1 MGAEGEGVGAG
12 DDRLRD
18 NRPRPPIPL
27 FRQAVFI
34 IALSL
39 MLSFVLGPFVWQLVT
54 AVKPTA
60 QLMILPPLLPWPP
73 TWEHVW
79 AVAVSPGFLRVIVN
93 SVVVAVAT
101 VGLSLLVGV
110 PASYALAKL
119 ELRGGSLIL
128 AMLLCVSMFPPIAN
142 VGPLYLV
149 FIRLGIRD
157 SLLAVVLAHAVFV
170 LPFAIWTLT
179 SFVQEIP
186 HDLYRAARVDGCTHL
201 GTLRHV
207 VLPLAAPG
215 LLSVGLL
222 VFIFSWNEFLY
233 ALTLTASEDAR
244 TLPVAIAL
252 FPGLQET
259 PWGEIA
265 AASVIATLPAL
276 VLMLIFQRRL
286 VSGLTTGAVKG

>member
-1 MGAEGEGVGAG
+1 MGLAAASRV
-12 DDRLRD
+12 
-18 NRPRPPIPL
+18 
-27 FRQAVFI
+27 
-34 IALSL
+34 ALVILTSL

-54 AVKPTA
+54 AVTPTP
-60 QLMILPPLLPWPP
+60 QLVTLPPLLPWPP
-73 TWEHVW
+73 TWEHVA
-79 AVAVSPGFLRVIVN
+79 AVLASPGFVRVFAN
-93 SVVVAVAT
+93 SLVVATAT
-101 VGLSLLVGV
+101 VGLSLLIGL
-110 PASYALAKL
+110 PAAYALARL
-119 ELRGGSLIL
+119 DLRGGSFVL
-128 AMLLCVSMFPPIAN
+128 AGLLCLSMFPPVSN

-157 SLLAVVLAHAVFV
+157 SLLAVVLAHVVFV

-179 SFVQEIP
+179 NFVREIP
-186 HDLYRAARVDGCTHL
+186 ADLYRAARIDGCSHL

-222 VFIFSWNEFLY
+222 VFVFSWNEFLY

-252 FPGLQET
+252 FPGLQEI

-265 AASVIATLPAL
+265 AASVIATLPA
-276 VLMLIFQRRL
+276 VILMLVFQRRL
-286 VSGLTTGAVKG
+286 VSGLTAGAVKG

>member
-1 MGAEGEGVGAG
+1 VGLAAAS
-12 DDRLRD
+12 R
-18 NRPRPPIPL
+18 
-27 FRQAVFI
+27 V
-34 IALSL
+34 ALVILTSL

-54 AVKPTA
+54 AVTPTP
-60 QLMILPPLLPWPP
+60 QLVTLPPLLPWPP
-73 TWEHVW
+73 TWEHVA
-79 AVAVSPGFLRVIVN
+79 AVLGSPGFVRVFAN
-93 SVVVAVAT
+93 SLVVAAAT
-101 VGLSLLVGV
+101 VGLSLLIGL
-110 PASYALAKL
+110 PAAYALARL
-119 ELRGGSLIL
+119 DLRGGSFVL
-128 AMLLCVSMFPPIAN
+128 AGLLCLSMFPPVSN

-157 SLLAVVLAHAVFV
+157 SLLAVVLAHVVFV

-179 SFVQEIP
+179 NFVREIP
-186 HDLYRAARVDGCTHL
+186 ADLYRAARIDGCSHL

-222 VFIFSWNEFLY
+222 VFVFSWNEFLY

-252 FPGLQET
+252 FPGLQEI

-265 AASVIATLPAL
+265 AASVIATLPA
-276 VLMLIFQRRL
+276 VILMLVFQRRL
-286 VSGLTTGAVKG
+286 VSGLTAGAVKG

>member
-1 MGAEGEGVGAG
+1 MGLAAAS
-12 DDRLRD
+12 R
-18 NRPRPPIPL
+18 
-27 FRQAVFI
+27 
-34 IALSL
+34 IALVILTSL

-54 AVKPTA
+54 AVTPTP
-60 QLMILPPLLPWPP
+60 QLVTLPPLLPWPP
-73 TWEHVW
+73 TWEHVA
-79 AVAVSPGFLRVIVN
+79 AVLASPGFVRVFAN
-93 SVVVAVAT
+93 SLVVATAT
-101 VGLSLLVGV
+101 VGLSLLIGL
-110 PASYALAKL
+110 PAAYALARL
-119 ELRGGSLIL
+119 DLRGGSFVL
-128 AMLLCVSMFPPIAN
+128 AGLLCLSMFPPVSN

-157 SLLAVVLAHAVFV
+157 SLLAVVLAHVVFV

-179 SFVQEIP
+179 NFVREIP
-186 HDLYRAARVDGCTHL
+186 ADLYRAARIDGCSHL

-222 VFIFSWNEFLY
+222 VFVFSWNEFLY

-252 FPGLQET
+252 FPGLQEI

-265 AASVIATLPAL
+265 AASVIATLPA
-276 VLMLIFQRRL
+276 VILMLVFQRRL
-286 VSGLTTGAVKG
+286 VSGLTAGAVKG

>member
-1 MGAEGEGVGAG
+1 MGLAAASRV
-12 DDRLRD
+12 
-18 NRPRPPIPL
+18 
-27 FRQAVFI
+27 
-34 IALSL
+34 ALVILTSL

-54 AVKPTA
+54 AVTPTP
-60 QLMILPPLLPWPP
+60 QLVTLPPLLPWPP
-73 TWEHVW
+73 TWEHVA
-79 AVAVSPGFLRVIVN
+79 AVLASPGFVRVFAN
-93 SVVVAVAT
+93 SLVVATAT
-101 VGLSLLVGV
+101 VGLSLLIGL
-110 PASYALAKL
+110 PAAYALARL
-119 ELRGGSLIL
+119 DLRGGSFVL
-128 AMLLCVSMFPPIAN
+128 AGLLCLSMFPPVSN

-157 SLLAVVLAHAVFV
+157 SLLAVVLAHVVFV

-179 SFVQEIP
+179 NFVREIP
-186 HDLYRAARVDGCTHL
+186 ADLYRAARIDGCSHL
-201 GTLRHV
+201 GILRHV

-222 VFIFSWNEFLY
+222 VFVFSWNEFLY

-252 FPGLQET
+252 FPGLQEI

-265 AASVIATLPAL
+265 AASVIATLPA
-276 VLMLIFQRRL
+276 VILMLVFQRRL